1 MWIITNT
8 ADSQPN
14 LHQLMAFCC
23 HNILVLA
30 TSHGQVSHC
39 LQGSMLNVE
48 MEIGERGGYSVE
60 GAHFEE

>member
-1 MWIITNT
+1 
-8 ADSQPN
+8 
-14 LHQLMAFCC
+14 MAFCC

-60 GAHFEE
+60 GAHFGE